1 MSLTDD
7 ELKKAQAEYPGIK
20 RYARESIEYGE
31 NKDGYW
37 TSENFMDQI
46 KRCVKLAEFKY
57 PASDGY
63 KIVWIFDHSS
73 CH

>member
-1 MSLTDD
+1 MISDFISENEGFLSLTDD

-37 TSENFMDQI
+37 TSENFMDQM
-46 KRCVKLAEFKY
+46 
-57 PASDGY
+57 
-63 KIVWIFDHSS
+63 
-73 CH
+73 